1 MSNSSLEFHGMF
13 RMRLPI
19 DLFMFAVFVAAYR
32 PFTTGLA
39 LHEWLSLALV
49 TPVLVH
55 AVVNWDWA
63 EL

>member
-1 MSNSSLEFHGMF
+1 MF